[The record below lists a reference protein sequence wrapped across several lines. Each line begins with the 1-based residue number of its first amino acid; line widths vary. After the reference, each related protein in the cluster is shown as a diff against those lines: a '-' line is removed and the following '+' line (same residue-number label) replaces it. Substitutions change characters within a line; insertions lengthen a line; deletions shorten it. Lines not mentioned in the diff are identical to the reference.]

1 MAHTSL
7 KGHLPRNIRVT
18 ETPTRAN
25 VTRPHAMRAQTH
37 VQGILTNQRRK
48 LYERTFSPP
57 TQRERQLRSQGK
69 ANNIWICNI

>member
-57 TQRERQLRSQGK
+57 NAEREATQVSGK
-69 ANNIWICNI
+69 G